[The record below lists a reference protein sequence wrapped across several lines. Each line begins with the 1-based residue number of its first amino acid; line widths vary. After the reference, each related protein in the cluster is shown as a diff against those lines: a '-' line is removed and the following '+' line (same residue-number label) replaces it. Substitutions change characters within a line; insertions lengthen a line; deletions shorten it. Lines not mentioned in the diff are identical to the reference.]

1 MSKTP
6 YLIHRRQTEQLSALP
21 ISVVTGRRFLFGP
34 AAVLA
39 ALTLSALPLLASDE
53 GKVAPATQSS
63 AGKPLVQGAGESWL
77 TLGKSLRFDL
87 RPGFP
92 YQVQDGSVA
101 ARIER
106 GDGYILVTPLETGR
120 VALTLNGIPHAVRV
134 VASAQTSPSGSA
146 SGVPVAASA
155 GGTTAPTAPPTPT
168 VRAPLASSNAVPAS
182 TALIEKS
189 TPTLVPVAPEGGAES
204 LPLANSGN
212 ALPALEPSPAI
223 TYPRNGGVPSGM
235 APLPSPPRVSPSLPP
250 PARTPGRAPFPTRA
264 GLPQNLPSGVPIK
277 VINVNKG
284 LASLLSFQ
292 RNILSV
298 YFSDATV
305 MDARAINARTLAV
318 TGVLPGKSTLA
329 VFTATPGDDA
339 VGQLHMF
346 HIVVEHAASNAPLPT
361 VEEPETVELAVRSA
375 INDPRI
381 QVTALRLGAGGLAIR
396 LTGRVREEVERKAAE
411 ETAAL
416 YAARVINGI
425 VVTKDALSY
434 DQAFLPDTNP
444 LTPEEI
450 AQNQLRLVTGNQT
463 IELST
468 LGGSWVLKGEVG
480 SQAEAQQL
488 MALAGSLNQR
498 ILPLLVVRGPGG
510 ASPVEQPI
518 STAED
523 REMTRRLQEVTALA
537 SVYAI
542 RTASNGIAVY
552 GTVRNRLEFDR
563 VQRYK
568 DILPVVLQQSNA
580 QQAGQSQ
587 VTSTAT
593 ALGLR
598 LPDNDVP
605 TVTHPTNA
613 YKSTT
618 NIQMFVRIEDAG
630 EAAMRLV
637 TIDTNVVEISRNS
650 LKNLGVEFGSA
661 QLLSQSVTP
670 GTPGTVVVA
679 PDGTRTTTGAT
690 PSLTTRTINS
700 TFQPGS
706 ILGGNGFIGSG
717 GFGIIDPFRTRLNA
731 LYQNGNANILSK
743 PNVTTLEGTEAQITI
758 GGARPIPIIQ
768 SGGGG
773 AGTVQE
779 QIIFRRFGVIL
790 TLRPTVLADDTII
803 LQIRVDV
810 TDLDQA
816 TGITRGN
823 TFIPGETVRSVNN
836 VLVLK
841 EGDIIA
847 LGGLIS
853 NIRRQQV
860 SKVPFLSKI
869 PILGALFQSKRFE
882 NNETELAIFLTPS
895 LKRVSVNPDLT
906 ENVLH
911 PNSWPKLTGIDENQ
925 SFNLSSVSGGAG
937 GGGGG
942 GG

>member
-39 ALTLSALPLLASDE
+39 ALTLSALPLLASDDS
-53 GKVAPATQSS
+53 KAAAATPAPA
-63 AGKPLVQGAGESWL
+63 GKSLIQGAGESL
-77 TLGKSLRFDL
+77 ITLGKSLRFDL
-87 RPGFP
+87 RPGSL
-92 YQVQDGSVA
+92 YQMQDGSVS
-101 ARIER
+101 ARIEK
-106 GDGYILVTPLETGR
+106 GDGYILITPLETGR

-134 VASAQTSPSGSA
+134 VASAQTTPSNSA
-146 SGVPVAASA
+146 SGVPVAASSGSVA
-155 GGTTAPTAPPTPT
+155 PLAPAPTAP
-168 VRAPLASSNAVPAS
+168 VRAPLADNSNVVPAS
-182 TALIEKS
+182 TALVQQS
-189 TPTLVPVAPEGGAES
+189 PPALVPVAPEGGAES
-204 LPLANSGN
+204 LSPLASPGN
-212 ALPALEPSPAI
+212 TLPTLDSSPGSVA
-223 TYPRNGGVPSGM
+223 PRNGVPSGM
-235 APLPSPPRVSPSLPP
+235 APLPAPPRVSPSLPP
-250 PARTPGRAPFPTRA
+250 PARTPARSPFPTRA

-346 HIVVEHAASNAPLPT
+346 HIVVEPAVTGAPLPVAADPQT
-361 VEEPETVELAVRSA
+361 IELAVRSA
-375 INDPRI
+375 LNDPRI
-381 QVTALRLGAGGLAIR
+381 QVTMLPLNDGSMAVRLS
-396 LTGRVREEVERKAAE
+396 GRVREEVESKAAQD
-411 ETAAL
+411 TASL
-416 YAARVINGI
+416 YVPKIINGI
-425 VVTKDALSY
+425 VVSKDALTY

-450 AQNQLRLVTGNQT
+450 AQNQLRMVTGNQT

-468 LGGSWVLKGEVG
+468 LGGGWVLKGEVP
-480 SQAEAQQL
+480 SQAAAQQL
-488 MALAGSLNQR
+488 LTLANSLGQK
-498 ILPLLVVRGPGG
+498 IIPLLVVRGPNGLTP
-510 ASPVEQPI
+510 AEQPI
-518 STAED
+518 SSQED
-523 REMTRRLQEVTALA
+523 REMTRRLQEVTGINT
-537 SVYAI
+537 VYVI
-542 RTASNGIAVY
+542 RTANNGAAIY

-568 DILPVVLQQSNA
+568 NIVPVVLNGTNDDKNNSQGNFPTHAYQTPSNV
-580 QQAGQSQ
+580 Q
-587 VTSTAT
+587 VF
-593 ALGLR
+593 
-598 LPDNDVP
+598 
-605 TVTHPTNA
+605 VT
-613 YKSTT
+613 
-618 NIQMFVRIEDAG
+618 IEDSS

-637 TIDTNVVEISRNS
+637 TIDTNVVEIARNS

-661 QLLSQSVTP
+661 QLLSERIAGGVITREVNPTFLP
-670 GTPGTVVVA
+670 GT
-679 PDGTRTTTGAT
+679 
-690 PSLTTRTINS
+690 L
-700 TFQPGS
+700 
-706 ILGGNGFIGSG
+706 LGGNGFGGTG
-717 GFGIIDPFRTRLNA
+717 GFGAIDPFRARLNA

-768 SGGGG
+768 SSGGG

-790 TLRPTVLADDTII
+790 TLRPTVLADNTII

-810 TDLDQA
+810 TDLDQS

-841 EGDIIA
+841 EGDVIA

-853 NIRRQQV
+853 NVKRQQT

-869 PILGALFQSKRFE
+869 PILGALFQSRRFE
-882 NNETELAIFLTPS
+882 NNETELAIFLTPTI
-895 LKRVSVNPDLT
+895 KRISVDPQLT
-906 ENVLH
+906 EVGLH
-911 PNSWPKLTGIDENQ
+911 PNSWPKLTGIDENE
-925 SFNLSSVSGGAG
+925 SFNLSSVTGGATG
-937 GGGGG
+937 GGG
-942 GG
+942 

>member
-21 ISVVTGRRFLFGP
+21 IAVVIGRRFLFGP

-39 ALTLSALPLLASDE
+39 ALTLSALPSLAADE
-53 GKVAPATQSS
+53 SKAAPAILPASS
-63 AGKPLVQGAGESWL
+63 SNPLVRGAGEAL
-77 TLGKSLRFDL
+77 ITLGKSMRFDL
-87 RPGFP
+87 RPGSL

-101 ARIER
+101 ARIEK
-106 GDGYILVTPLETGR
+106 GDGYLLITPLETGR

-134 VASAQTSPSGSA
+134 VASAQTTPSA
-146 SGVPVAASA
+146 SAPGVPVAASA
-155 GGTTAPTAPPTPT
+155 GSIAPPNAPVPT
-168 VRAPLASSNAVPAS
+168 SPVRAPVVDNSNAVPAS
-182 TALIEKS
+182 TALVQQS
-189 TPTLVPVAPEGGAES
+189 ATAPAGGNES
-204 LPLANSGN
+204 LPPSAGSTS
-212 ALPALEPSPAI
+212 ALPALDPSPVA
-223 TYPRNGGVPSGM
+223 GGVPSGM
-235 APLPSPPRVSPSLPP
+235 PPLPAPPRVSPSLPP
-250 PARTPGRAPFPTRA
+250 PMRAPAHAPYPTNK

-277 VINVNKG
+277 IINVNKG

-346 HIVVEHAASNAPLPT
+346 HIVVDQPVSGVPVPVVADPQT
-361 VEEPETVELAVRSA
+361 IELAVRSA

-381 QVTALRLGAGGLAIR
+381 QVTMLPLNDGNVAVR
-396 LTGRVREEVERKAAE
+396 LTGRVRDEIESKAAQD
-411 ETAAL
+411 TAAL
-416 YAARVINGI
+416 YVSKVINGI
-425 VVTKDALSY
+425 VVSKDALSY
-434 DQAFLPDTNP
+434 DQAFLPVTNE
-444 LTPEEI
+444 LTPEET
-450 AQNQLRLVTGNQT
+450 AQNQLRMVTGNQT
-463 IELST
+463 IELSP
-468 LGGSWVLKGEVG
+468 LGGSWILKGEVP
-480 SQAEAQQL
+480 SQAAAQEL
-488 MALAGSLNQR
+488 LTLANTLGQK
-498 ILPLLVVRGPGG
+498 IVPLLVVRGPNGLTP
-510 ASPVEQPI
+510 AEQPI
-518 STAED
+518 SSQED
-523 REMTRRLQEVTALA
+523 REMTRRLQEVTGINT
-537 SVYAI
+537 VYVI
-542 RTASNGIAVY
+542 RTATNGAAIY

-568 DILPVVLQQSNA
+568 NIVPVVMSGANDDKQSTKGNFPTHA
-580 QQAGQSQ
+580 YQSPSNVQ
-587 VTSTAT
+587 VF
-593 ALGLR
+593 
-598 LPDNDVP
+598 
-605 TVTHPTNA
+605 VT
-613 YKSTT
+613 
-618 NIQMFVRIEDAG
+618 IEDSS
-630 EAAMRLV
+630 EAVMRLV
-637 TIDTNVVEISRNS
+637 TIDTNVVEIARNS

-661 QLLSQSVTP
+661 QLLSETGGGSTTIINP
-670 GTPGTVVVA
+670 
-679 PDGTRTTTGAT
+679 TTGVPT
-690 PSLTTRTINS
+690 VTFNPITRSINP

-706 ILGGNGFIGSG
+706 ILGGNGLAGSG
-717 GFGIIDPFRTRLNA
+717 GFGIIDPFRARLNA

-768 SGGGG
+768 SSGGG

-790 TLRPTVLADDTII
+790 TLRPTVLADNTII

-836 VLVLK
+836 VLVMK

-853 NIRRQQV
+853 NTKRQQT

-869 PILGALFQSKRFE
+869 PILGALFQSRRFE
-882 NNETELAIFLTPS
+882 SNESELAIFLTPTI
-895 LKRVSVNPDLT
+895 KRIPVNSQLT
-906 ENVLH
+906 EVGLH
-911 PNSWPKLTGIDENQ
+911 TDSWPKLTGIDENQ
-925 SFNLSSVSGGAG
+925 SFNLSSVSGGTSG
-937 GGGGG
+937 GGK
-942 GG
+942 